1 MADPSPTAES
11 KSPGRL
17 LEEMQ
22 ANKLSLEKMAAVCS
36 ESVRSDC
43 LSERACMRMA
53 MCLTAL
59 AAKQAL
65 DR

>member
-1 MADPSPTAES
+1 MEGS

-17 LEEMQ
+17 LEELSH
-22 ANKLSLEKMAAVCS
+22 NKLSLEKMAQVCM
-36 ESVRSDC
+36 ECVHSDR
-43 LSERACMRMA
+43 LSERACVRMA
-53 MCLTAL
+53 MCLTGL